1 MSKNIDQV
9 YTANPITSNAGT
21 DLMYFGQS
29 PYGAGN
35 DAAMLY
41 SNFAQQFLAAN
52 GTNHEVLIGTGTNAV
67 TSIPLTAGE
76 VLIGTTGGD
85 PAAAT
90 LTSGTNINIVSASG
104 AITIN
109 ATGAG
114 AFTWNNVAVSTEAL
128 VANNGYI
135 TNNGATLVTYT
146 LPATAAQGTVISI
159 AGFSAGGFTIAQN
172 ASQEIFFGTQHTTA
186 GVTGSLSS
194 SNQYDQVSLL
204 CVTANLAWVVINSV
218 GNLTYV

>member
-1 MSKNIDQV
+1 MSQNIEQV
-9 YTANPITSNAGT
+9 FTANPITTNAGT

-41 SNFAQQFLAAN
+41 SNFEKQFLLSGATIHA
-52 GTNHEVLIGTGTNAV
+52 VLIGTGSNTV
-67 TSIPLTAGE
+67 TPILLTAGE
-76 VLIGTTGGD
+76 VLIGTTAGD

-90 LTSGTNINIVSASG
+90 LTAGTNINISSASG
-104 AITIN
+104 AITIS
-109 ATGAG
+109 ATGTA
-114 AFTWNNVAVSTEAL
+114 AFTWTNVATGTEAL

-135 TNNGATLVTYT
+135 TNNGASLVTYT
-146 LPATAAQGTVISI
+146 LPTTAAQGTILSI

-172 ASQEIFFGTQHTTA
+172 ASQEIFFGSQHTTA

-204 CVTANLAWVVINSV
+204 CVTANLSWVVINSV